1 MKTITHSKIVAI
13 LLLLP
18 FFTLSCLKEEKASD
32 IRKNNPTEKDSN
44 LPPITSDGRQTAG
57 FVYKGFEYNLVDTF
71 YPGGT
76 SGPQS
81 EFSARFNPLNGDRV
95 LVKFNNVGY
104 DTEDYISFSFLKEY
118 SDSVPIRIN
127 YKYPMHGYYENRR
140 NLYKNNDST
149 FISLNASCDYVR
161 FDNDPYY
168 PVIEGYLEFSRFD
181 TVENIVA
188 GTFEITAYIDQERTA
203 PNLNTCQDTARITK
217 GRFDMIMTRLQ

>member
-57 FVYKGFEYNLVDTF
+57 FIYKGFEYNLVDTF

-81 EFSARFNPLNGDRV
+81 EFSASSSSGERVSILLNNG
-95 LVKFNNVGY
+95 GY
-104 DTEDYISFSFLKEY
+104 NTQNQIDINFLKEY
-118 SDSVPIRIN
+118 SDSIPIRIN
-127 YKYPMHGYYENRR
+127 YKYPMHGYWSNRT
-140 NLYKNNDST
+140 NLDQNNDSV
-149 FISLNASCDYVR
+149 FVSLIAECDYVR
-161 FDNDPYY
+161 NRNEPYY
-168 PVIEGYLEFSRFD
+168 PVLEGYLEFSRFD

-188 GTFEITAYIDQERTA
+188 GTFEITAYIDQERSS
-203 PNLNTCQDTARITK
+203 PLNNCKDTARITK
-217 GRFDMIMTRLQ
+217 GRFDMIMAR